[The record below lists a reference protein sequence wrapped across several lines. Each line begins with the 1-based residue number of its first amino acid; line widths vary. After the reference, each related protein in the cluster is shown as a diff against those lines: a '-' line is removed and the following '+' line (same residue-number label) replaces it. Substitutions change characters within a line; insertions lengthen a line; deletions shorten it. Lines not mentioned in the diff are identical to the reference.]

1 MDIKLLEE
9 ARKIEADLRKII
21 AQLEEISLDKNIKYI
36 NPNIESDFNALV
48 EMYKSGL
55 IIIKS
60 KLENNLQEITKLIS
74 SIEKEYKKN

>member
-36 NPNIESDFNALV
+36 NPNIESDFDALV

-55 IIIKS
+55 IILKA